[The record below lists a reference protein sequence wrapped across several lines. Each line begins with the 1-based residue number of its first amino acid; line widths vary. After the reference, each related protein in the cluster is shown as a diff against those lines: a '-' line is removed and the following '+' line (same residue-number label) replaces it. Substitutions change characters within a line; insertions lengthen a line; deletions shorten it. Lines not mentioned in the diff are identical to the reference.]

1 MGNKFKKMSDKNN
14 QEIREKFI
22 KGLELYYQRLIKSKI
37 ESNSDLVVSENGKV
51 VYVDPRK
58 YLKDK

>member
-1 MGNKFKKMSDKNN
+1 MGKKFKKMSDKNN
-14 QEIREKFI
+14 QEIREKLI

>member
-1 MGNKFKKMSDKNN
+1 MEEKNKV
-14 QEIREKFI
+14 IREKLI

-51 VYVDPRK
+51 VYVNPKK
-58 YLKDK
+58 YLKK

>member
-1 MGNKFKKMSDKNN
+1 MSDKNN
-14 QEIREKFI
+14 QEIREKLI